1 MTPSSTPQPAPVS
14 SVTSDTTSCI
24 PLDIRPA
31 VTDNGSY
38 SALSPTFCVTE
49 DTSSLAIG
57 TAPHSLNPFAPSF
70 DPPSREAA
78 HTETKPDDDE
88 LPAHTNLLYE
98 TTVAQTRLT
107 ADVDKQFRNVLRRRA
122 TIFAKESTGVGFC
135 PVLQHDVDTGYS
147 PPITQSPR
155 RPPVSAGNAEDEIV
169 DDMLKTGVIEPSTS
183 EWASPVCLVKKP
195 DGSYRFCIDY
205 RRYNAV
211 SRKDGYPIPDIQDAL
226 DSLRGAKWFA
236 TLACSAGTGSWG

>member
-78 HTETKPDDDE
+78 QTETKPDDDE

-155 RPPVSAGNAEDEIV
+155 RPPLSAGNAEDEIV
-169 DDMLKTGVIEPSTS
+169 DDMLKTGVIEPPPRSGLHPFVWLRNLMVLIDFVSIIDVTMPYPVRTGIPFLTS
-183 EWASPVCLVKKP
+183 RTP
-195 DGSYRFCIDY
+195 
-205 RRYNAV
+205 
-211 SRKDGYPIPDIQDAL
+211 
-226 DSLRGAKWFA
+226 
-236 TLACSAGTGSWG
+236 